1 MDERSKTLNIS
12 KKKEELRKKDLE
24 RILSDHGTLF
34 RINRSIQAEGSF
46 AAVKEDMDFR
56 QYSYRGKASVLAQ
69 TILIAFAYNF
79 NKLHHKI
86 QSKRTGTHLFKV
98 QTSA

>member
-1 MDERSKTLNIS
+1 MDERSKILNIS

-46 AAVKEDMDFR
+46 AIVKEDMDFR

-86 QSKRTGTHLFKV
+86 QSKRTGTYLFAI
-98 QTSA
+98 QMTA